1 MVIKKEAESKEK
13 FVAWFSELNKD
24 SKSIAGGKGANLA
37 EIFNLGMPVPPGF
50 VVTAQAYSYFL
61 DKAGINAAIKEKL
74 SKINYE
80 NTKLL
85 DDTAKEIREL
95 ILKSPMPEDLAQAI
109 IEDYGNL
116 D

>member
-1 MVIKKEAESKEK
+1 MIKKGGYGKERESNN

-74 SKINYE
+74 SKINYLK
-80 NTKLL
+80 KL
-85 DDTAKEIREL
+85 
-95 ILKSPMPEDLAQAI
+95 
-109 IEDYGNL
+109 
-116 D
+116 